1 MMCKAYVVVVLLL
14 AFEALVKYHQIQCR
28 PLQPHP
34 LPAAGVIFPQ
44 VTRTDA
50 DTGLIN
56 CLKFFANYGFY
67 RVGRE
72 VRCCSLFVYNLVSY
86 YILMVLWASMTVL
99 NCPHVDITTNPDATL
114 VNSSSSSSSATNFL
128 NKTSGQLQVSE
139 FIVFLVPPR
148 SKDPGG

>member
-1 MMCKAYVVVVLLL
+1 MVMVCKAYVVVVLLL

-44 VTRTDA
+44 VTRGDA
-50 DTGLIN
+50 DAGLIN

-72 VRCCSLFVYNLVSY
+72 VRCYSSFVYRLTSY
-86 YILMVLWASMTVL
+86 YILMVSRALRT
-99 NCPHVDITTNPDATL
+99 I
-114 VNSSSSSSSATNFL
+114 L
-128 NKTSGQLQVSE
+128 NKPNVDSTVRCNCRQLLVCK
-139 FIVFLVPPR
+139 FVVGINFNIVMR
-148 SKDPGG
+148 IDR